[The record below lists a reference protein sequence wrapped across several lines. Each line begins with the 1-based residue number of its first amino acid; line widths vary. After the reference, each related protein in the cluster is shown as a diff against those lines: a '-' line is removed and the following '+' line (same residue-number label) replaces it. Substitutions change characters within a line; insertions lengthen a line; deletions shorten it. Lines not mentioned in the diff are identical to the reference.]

1 MFIPAFHAITNATR
15 VTKSHN
21 RARAARA
28 VAMFLRRAAGE
39 PSTVGAG
46 RNCIG
51 FAIHAKRF
59 GTPIAVPALA
69 KLAARRYSTIK
80 VGYDRAYCLVSVL
93 EPVLLLAFCR
103 TVASFLAAR
112 AYQKA
117 GRRDILLPRTDLAR
131 SALDPFV
138 LSPPPIFLLSSVS
151 NHFFDM
157 VPHRDA
163 RVRVRDAGH

>member
-1 MFIPAFHAITNATR
+1 MAGVAVSVLTRITKCHFTTIFAIRAFALIAEEDAECPMFIPAFHAITNATR

-80 VGYDRAYCLVSVL
+80 VG
-93 EPVLLLAFCR
+93 
-103 TVASFLAAR
+103 
-112 AYQKA
+112 
-117 GRRDILLPRTDLAR
+117 
-131 SALDPFV
+131 
-138 LSPPPIFLLSSVS
+138 
-151 NHFFDM
+151 
-157 VPHRDA
+157 
-163 RVRVRDAGH
+163 